1 MPKKAITVGE
11 HIVEIYGHITG
22 LKKDICH
29 MKENHLKHLKEDI
42 ESISAKM
49 DKLTMMIISALSSI
63 ILLALTLILK
73 YYKIL

>member
-11 HIVEIYGHITG
+11 HIIELYGHITG
-22 LKKDICH
+22 LKKEICH
-29 MKENHLKHLKEDI
+29 MKDNHLKHLKEDI

-49 DKLTMMIISALSSI
+49 DKLTMMIISALGSI

>member
-1 MPKKAITVGE
+1 MPKKAITTGE
-11 HIVEIYGHITG
+11 HIVELYGHITG

-29 MKENHLKHLKEDI
+29 MKENHLKHLKEDV

-49 DKLTMMIISALSSI
+49 DKLTMMIISALGSI

>member
-49 DKLTMMIISALSSI
+49 DKLTMMIISALGSI

>member
-1 MPKKAITVGE
+1 MAKKAITTGE

-49 DKLTMMIISALSSI
+49 DKLTMMIISALGSI
-63 ILLALTLILK
+63 VLLALTLILK

>member
-49 DKLTMMIISALSSI
+49 DKLTMMIISALGSI
-63 ILLALTLILK
+63 VLLALTLILK

>member
-1 MPKKAITVGE
+1 MTKKAITTGE

-49 DKLTMMIISALSSI
+49 DKLTMMIISALGSI
-63 ILLALTLILK
+63 VLLALTLILK

>member
-11 HIVEIYGHITG
+11 HIVELYGHITG

-29 MKENHLKHLKEDI
+29 MRENHLKHLKEDI

-49 DKLTMMIISALSSI
+49 DKLTMMIISALGSI
-63 ILLALTLILK
+63 VLLALTLILK

>member
-11 HIVEIYGHITG
+11 HIIELYGHITG
-22 LKKDICH
+22 LKKEICH
-29 MKENHLKHLKEDI
+29 MKDNHLKHLKEDI

-49 DKLTMMIISALSSI
+49 DKLTMMIISALGSI
-63 ILLALTLILK
+63 VLLALTLILK

>member
-1 MPKKAITVGE
+1 MTKKAITTGE
-11 HIVEIYGHITG
+11 HIIELYGHITG

-49 DKLTMMIISALSSI
+49 DKLTMMIISALGSI
-63 ILLALTLILK
+63 VLLALTLILK

>member
-11 HIVEIYGHITG
+11 HIIELYGHITG
-22 LKKDICH
+22 LKKEICH
-29 MKENHLKHLKEDI
+29 MKDNHLKHLKEDI

-49 DKLTMMIISALSSI
+49 DKLTMMIISDLGSI
-63 ILLALTLILK
+63 VLLALTLILK

>member
-1 MPKKAITVGE
+1 MPKRAITTGE
-11 HIVEIYGHITG
+11 HIVELYGHITG
-22 LKKDICH
+22 LKKEICH
-29 MKENHLKHLKEDI
+29 IKDNHLKHLKEDI

-49 DKLTMMIISALSSI
+49 DKLTTMIISALGSI

>member
-22 LKKDICH
+22 LKKEICH
-29 MKENHLKHLKEDI
+29 MKDNHLKHLKEDI

-49 DKLTMMIISALSSI
+49 DKLTMMIISALGSI
-63 ILLALTLILK
+63 VLLALTLILK

>member
-11 HIVEIYGHITG
+11 HIIELYGHITG
-22 LKKDICH
+22 LKKEICH
-29 MKENHLKHLKEDI
+29 MKDNHLKHLKEDI

>member
-11 HIVEIYGHITG
+11 HIIEIYGHITG
-22 LKKDICH
+22 LKKEICH
-29 MKENHLKHLKEDI
+29 MKDNHLKHLKEDI

-49 DKLTMMIISALSSI
+49 DKLTMMIISALGSI
-63 ILLALTLILK
+63 VLLALTLILK